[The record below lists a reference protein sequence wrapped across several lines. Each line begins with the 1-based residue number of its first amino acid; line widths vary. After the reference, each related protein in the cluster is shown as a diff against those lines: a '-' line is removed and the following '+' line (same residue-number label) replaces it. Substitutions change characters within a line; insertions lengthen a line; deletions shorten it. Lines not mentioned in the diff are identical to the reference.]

1 MTQCL
6 LNAMITTTTATTNTN
21 LSSQDHT
28 KITSFVV
35 AITGGCL
42 LLLSRC
48 WLFLLVRSWHR
59 FLLFF
64 LTCSCHLFI
73 CHLAF
78 GRNGWINC
86 RIRIPEKKH
95 QTMIILTQYMISLCF
110 GKRKRERENTYTQ
123 DLMIGIPGWMD
134 EAIDILI
141 SSEAC
146 ATWTAKKPWC
156 E

>member
-1 MTQCL
+1 MLCYTSLDSGRCWCEDHEHFGTNDSFRSLDACMTQCL

-110 GKRKRERENTYTQ
+110 GKRKRERENTYT
-123 DLMIGIPGWMD
+123 
-134 EAIDILI
+134 
-141 SSEAC
+141 
-146 ATWTAKKPWC
+146 
-156 E
+156 